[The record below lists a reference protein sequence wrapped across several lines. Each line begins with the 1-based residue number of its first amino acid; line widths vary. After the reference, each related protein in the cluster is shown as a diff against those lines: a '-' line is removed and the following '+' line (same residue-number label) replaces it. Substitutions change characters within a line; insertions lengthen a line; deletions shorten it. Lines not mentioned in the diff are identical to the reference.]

1 MPRHL
6 RIGQTAGEVRKGG
19 GLLEL
24 SEGARLQQANLEVV
38 QSFGTNLL
46 EVLAGDATT
55 RHDVRRILTLAVLDE
70 LVGLD
75 RQAATTI
82 RFLSGQGFP
91 GGRYLYVF
99 EVKLG
104 LLVRAA
110 SHPTGAELLLQAG
123 LMARL
128 AELSLLSLR
137 PDLDAALLQQSGE
150 GGALQR
156 YHAVLRLCLAVLT
169 SPSL

>member
-1 MPRHL
+1 MLSETALVLHYMLYAMPRHL

-38 QSFGTNLL
+38 QSFGANLL
-46 EVLAGDATT
+46 EVLAGYAT
-55 RHDVRRILTLAVLDE
+55 
-70 LVGLD
+70 
-75 RQAATTI
+75 
-82 RFLSGQGFP
+82 
-91 GGRYLYVF
+91 
-99 EVKLG
+99 
-104 LLVRAA
+104 
-110 SHPTGAELLLQAG
+110 TGAELLLQAG

-156 YHAVLRLCLAVLT
+156 YHAVQSQSQIVMHCRVKLF
-169 SPSL
+169 